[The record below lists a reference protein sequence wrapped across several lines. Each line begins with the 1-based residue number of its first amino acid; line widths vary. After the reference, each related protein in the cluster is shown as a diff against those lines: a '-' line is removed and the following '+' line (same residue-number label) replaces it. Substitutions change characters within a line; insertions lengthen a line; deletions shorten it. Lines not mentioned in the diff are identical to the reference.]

1 MEAHSADV
9 GNNNLMSNKLP
20 AIPDNITNEN
30 IRALNMK
37 QREVFNFIHKWSR
50 DYIKS
55 LRCKVIKKVKSFHI
69 FITGGAEVGKSYLIK
84 TMFLSLNKILR
95 YKGSDADK
103 PRILLHAPTGV
114 AAININGTTIHSGL
128 GINVGSKLYPLNDQ
142 QRAALRNKLSEVRL
156 IIIDEIS
163 MVSSVLFYQVNQRL
177 NEIFGYSGNEPFA
190 GLPVIVCGYF
200 FQLPPVKGLPVY
212 SSAASIKGFIAL
224 DLWRKFQMVEL
235 TEVMRQRGDF
245 EFISLL
251 NEIREGEID
260 DHVVNTLKSRFLKE
274 KSFPQHVVQ
283 MFAENK
289 PAKERN
295 ETQLNTIDTQL
306 ILIDAID
313 EIPKDIVLSQSQIDA
328 IKQRKMSETGNL
340 ESQLKL
346 KIGAQ
351 VMLTSNLDIDD
362 RLVNGL
368 VGTVKQIKYKNNEV
382 SVVYVNF
389 DDNNARTEAMQP
401 DVTA

>member
-1 MEAHSADV
+1 MDPYGQQENGEVNDDLTEDIDDSESEAFETMEAHSADV

-69 FITGGAEVGKSYLIK
+69 FITGGAGVEKSHLITK
-84 TMFLSLNKILR
+84 IFLSLQVLG
-95 YKGSDADK
+95 YKGGDADK
-103 PRILLHAPTGV
+103 PRIFLLAPTGV

-163 MVSSVLFYQVNQRL
+163 MVSSVLFYQVNQQL

-190 GLPVIVCGYF
+190 GLPVIVFGGF

-274 KSFPQHVVQ
+274 KSFPQHVVH

-289 PAKERN
+289 PTKE
-295 ETQLNTIDTQL
+295 QLN
-306 ILIDAID
+306 
-313 EIPKDIVLSQSQIDA
+313 S
-328 IKQRKMSETGNL
+328 IKHTRYP
-340 ESQLKL
+340 
-346 KIGAQ
+346 I
-351 VMLTSNLDIDD
+351 DID
-362 RLVNGL
+362 
-368 VGTVKQIKYKNNEV
+368 
-382 SVVYVNF
+382 
-389 DDNNARTEAMQP
+389 
-401 DVTA
+401 